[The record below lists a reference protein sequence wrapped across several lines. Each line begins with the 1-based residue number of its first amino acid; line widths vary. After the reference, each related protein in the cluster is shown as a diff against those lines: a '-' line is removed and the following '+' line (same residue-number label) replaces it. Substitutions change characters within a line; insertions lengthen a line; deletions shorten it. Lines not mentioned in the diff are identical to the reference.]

1 MPTRQSSKVVS
12 IKYNSFKVERIEKMK
27 RMFTIIELLVVIAII
42 AILAGM
48 LLPALNNARMK
59 AKDIACRN
67 NLKQIGLAST
77 TYTMDNDDYIVPAL
91 GNSAARVQDTWVGI
105 LSGVAD
111 SSGNTSG
118 GYGLSFFGNT
128 RTAGSFACPAELIP
142 FTTVNAN
149 ANAGKGFAYTHYGV
163 NFHLTG
169 NSFFRKLASVTSA
182 SDAIFSGDNLL
193 TVSYA
198 LSNLKNFSYRH
209 PREIRTMAV
218 SSNIPRG
225 NSTANF
231 VYVDGHVK
239 PQLYKNLL
247 YWPLSDREKASAVEG
262 LGANKVGPD
271 NQALLNG
278 FLYNLRQVR

>member
-1 MPTRQSSKVVS
+1 MKNFQST
-12 IKYNSFKVERIEKMK
+12 K
-27 RMFTIIELLVVIAII
+27 REFTLIELLVVIAII

-59 AKDIACRN
+59 ARDMSCRN

-77 TYTMDNDDYIVPAL
+77 AYTADNDDYIVPAL

-111 SSGNTSG
+111 SSGKASG

-128 RTAGSFACPAELIP
+128 RTEGSFACPAELRP

-149 ANAGKGFAYTHYGV
+149 ANDGKGFVYTHYGV
-163 NFHLTG
+163 NFHLTSS
-169 NSFFRKLASVTSA
+169 SFFRKLSSVTSA

-193 TVSYA
+193 TASYA
-198 LSNLKNFSYRH
+198 LSNLKTFSYRH
-209 PREIRTMAV
+209 PQEIRTYAERG
-218 SSNIPRG
+218 NPPQG
-225 NSTANF
+225 NSTANV

-239 PQLYKNLL
+239 SHPYKNLL
-247 YWPLSDREKASAVEG
+247 YLPLSDREKASAVEG
-262 LGANKVGPD
+262 LGADKVGAES
-271 NQALLNG
+271 QALLKG
-278 FLYNLRQVR
+278 FLYNSRQLL